1 MTTDTIATSTYYLVM
16 LALVVSAFAL
26 RRLPLRRTLTMLLS
40 WVAIFVVGFVLV
52 SFRHDLGDLF
62 VSRIAGRA
70 IVEGSTVRIPM
81 AEDGHFWVDARING
95 AGARLMVDSGA
106 TVTTLSPKTARA
118 AGIEAFG
125 LPAMVGTA
133 NGTIEIRRGRA
144 DNFAVGNIAQE
155 DLAVH
160 LANGDFD
167 VVGMNF
173 LSRLS
178 RWSVEGRWLILQA

>member
-81 AEDGHFWVDARING
+81 AEDGHFWVDARINPEMPVLRHRNTDG
-95 AGARLMVDSGA
+95 AALDDGA
-106 TVTTLSPKTARA
+106 TGDA
-118 AGIEAFG
+118 ADEK
-125 LPAMVGTA
+125 
-133 NGTIEIRRGRA
+133 
-144 DNFAVGNIAQE
+144 IAQIMAEADKNEADDE
-155 DLAVH
+155 DRHPA
-160 LANGDFD
+160 
-167 VVGMNF
+167 
-173 LSRLS
+173 
-178 RWSVEGRWLILQA
+178 